1 MTRGAFLVVK
11 ICIKCEHGNSF
22 NTGEWKVKGKTASRQ
37 KVQWCWFPGVCWLHR
52 QPGTDFQAD
61 EARALLLLL
70 PLPEKIDL
78 HWCISLFKSI
88 GLLGNG
94 VLHFCVLLLAFQSG
108 VKPIYLDCQSL
119 QLLKGRLG
127 QLCTVWHLPI
137 FCERPPP
144 SRRWCVLARVEPER
158 CLLSSGPL
166 PAPCWSHTFG
176 TQSIQW
182 ERSQSSAHPHT
193 LLHCLEKCY
202 WTPQPSSDNGQ
213 AGFATTLWIIL
224 LSLHH
229 GRNSASKWHRNTND
243 LLVLSMDLRWFY

>member
-1 MTRGAFLVVK
+1 MTRRAFLVVK

-22 NTGEWKVKGKTASRQ
+22 NTGEWKVKGKTVSRQ
-37 KVQWCWFPGVCWLHR
+37 KVQWHWFSGVCWLHR

-94 VLHFCVLLLAFQSG
+94 VLHFHVLLLAFQSW

-119 QLLKGRLG
+119 QLLKSRLG

-137 FCERPPP
+137 FCERPPQAGEGVCSQEWSQNAACWAP
-144 SRRWCVLARVEPER
+144 ALCQHRAEVTRLVLKASSENVPKVQHIPTR
-158 CLLSSGPL
+158 CFIVLRN
-166 PAPCWSHTFG
+166 ATEH
-176 TQSIQW
+176 
-182 ERSQSSAHPHT
+182 RSPPVTMDRLVLQ
-193 LLHCLEKCY
+193 
-202 WTPQPSSDNGQ
+202 QPSE
-213 AGFATTLWIIL
+213 
-224 LSLHH
+224 
-229 GRNSASKWHRNTND
+229 
-243 LLVLSMDLRWFY
+243 